1 MYVSFSLW
9 LWLVGWW
16 VWRTEKNQSRTM
28 FPACADNLGGGVDDG
43 QPALVV
49 IELVVVVE
57 AKLGGVVR
65 AAEAARAEGVR
76 SCCCCSCSIESGAQ
90 N

>member
-1 MYVSFSLW
+1 M
-9 LWLVGWW
+9 
-16 VWRTEKNQSRTM
+16 WRTEKNQTRTM
-28 FPACADNLGGGVDDG
+28 FPACADNLRGGIDDRE
-43 QPALVV
+43 PALVV

-57 AKLGGVVR
+57 AKLDGVVR

-76 SCCCCSCSIESGAQ
+76 FCCCSCSVEGGAQ

>member
-1 MYVSFSLW
+1 ML
-9 LWLVGWW
+9 
-16 VWRTEKNQSRTM
+16 
-28 FPACADNLGGGVDDG
+28 PACADDLRGGVDDG
-43 QPALVV
+43 EPALVV
-49 IELVVVVE
+49 VELVVVVE

-76 SCCCCSCSIESGAQ
+76 SCCCSVSVEGGAQ